1 MSAEPAPRTKVLWIA
16 RLEYR
21 FHAWRERRARA
32 RGNRASIAAY
42 PGYGSEEWVRVLG
55 RVLIV
60 PPLPTTRRIFR
71 AGSATAEAQKPRVRR
86 NGKNRIIIAKIKS
99 LHADVAEPT
108 HQGKKAGR

>member
-1 MSAEPAPRTKVLWIA
+1 MSAKPAPRTKVLWIA

-60 PPLPTTRRIFR
+60 PPLVFVARFIVSPIV
-71 AGSATAEAQKPRVRR
+71 SAFA
-86 NGKNRIIIAKIKS
+86 
-99 LHADVAEPT
+99 
-108 HQGKKAGR
+108 